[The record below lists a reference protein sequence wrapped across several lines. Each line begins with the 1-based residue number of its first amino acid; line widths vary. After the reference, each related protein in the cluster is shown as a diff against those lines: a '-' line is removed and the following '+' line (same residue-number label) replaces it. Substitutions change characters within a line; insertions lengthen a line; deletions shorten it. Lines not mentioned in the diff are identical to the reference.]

1 MAIYVNFKRPRSVKE
16 FITLLYSY
24 HNGSYL
30 TSVET
35 YSNKECTVIQCK
47 KGKYRS
53 IDEILEILQTYYP
66 SLSIKKLIKSLYDTK
81 IMRNEDNKEYTFH
94 SIYCSQIV
102 KTTTLFTSFSSNGSS
117 ENKGNSLYSP
127 DQLNGIANS

>member
-1 MAIYVNFKRPRSVKE
+1 MAIYVNFKRSRSVKE

-35 YSNKECTVIQCK
+35 YSDKECTVVQCK

-66 SLSIKKLIKSLYDTK
+66 SLSIKKLIKSLYNTK
-81 IMRNEDNKEYTFH
+81 IIKDEDNKEYTFH
-94 SIYCSQIV
+94 SLHCFQIV
-102 KTTTLFTSFSSNGSS
+102 KTTTLFTPFPGNGCGGI
-117 ENKGNSLYSP
+117 KGISLYSP
-127 DQLNGIANS
+127 DQLNEIANS